1 MAITAKDVQHLREM
15 TGVGMMECKKALT
28 QAEGDFDKAIEFLRE
43 KGLAAAKKKAGR
55 IAAEGIIHTAICES
69 CGDAVI
75 LEVNSETDFVAMSDK
90 FKSFVAD
97 VAKVIL
103 KTKPVSVE
111 DLLTKPYDDQLDV
124 AAALQEKVLVIGE
137 NLKIRR
143 FEIVKGGDDVLN
155 VVYVHMGGKIGVL
168 VSLKVDPA
176 IRGNETVTEL
186 GRDIAMQI
194 CAMSPQYLN
203 REAVPEDVLA
213 KEREILMAQTLEE
226 GKPEKV
232 AARIVDGRIGKFY
245 QENCL
250 VDQAYV
256 KDNKLSIAQHVAA
269 VAKEVGGSIEIAS
282 FFRFEK
288 GEGLAKREENFAEE
302 IAKLAK

>member
-1 MAITAKDVQHLREM
+1 MAFTAKDVQHLREM

-55 IAAEGIIHTAICES
+55 IAAEGVVYTTTCMS

-75 LEVNSETDFVAMSDK
+75 VEVNSETDFVAKNDN
-90 FKSFVAD
+90 FQGFVAG
-97 VAKVIL
+97 VANTIL
-103 KTKPVSVE
+103 KTKPANVE
-111 DLLTKPYDDQLDV
+111 DLLTKPYDDKLDV
-124 AAALQEKVLVIGE
+124 AAALQDHVLVIGE

-143 FEIVKGGDDVLN
+143 FEVIPGGADVLN
-155 VVYVHMGGKIGVL
+155 VGYIHMGGKIGVL

-176 IRGNETVTEL
+176 VRDNAAVAEL

-194 CAMSPQYLN
+194 CAMNPQYLN
-203 REAVPEDVLA
+203 RDAVPEDIVA

-232 AARIVDGRIGKFY
+232 AARIVDGRIAKFY
-245 QENCL
+245 QDNCL
-250 VDQAYV
+250 VDQAFV
-256 KDNKLSIAQHVAA
+256 KDSKVTITQQIAS
-269 VAKEVGGSIEIAS
+269 VAKAVGGSIGIAS
-282 FFRFEK
+282 YFRFEK